1 MIKLTGLT
9 ARQKQVIDL
18 LWNCP
23 SLDAAQALVRALPTH
38 RDRCDAQSLLTI
50 VAYDCQELEQG
61 LEEYAAAAS
70 AAIHR
75 AQC

>member
-1 MIKLTGLT
+1 MIKLEGLT

-18 LWNCP
+18 LWNCA
-23 SLDAAQALVRALPTH
+23 SLDQAQALVRALPTH

-61 LEEYAAAAS
+61 LEEYKDAALH
-70 AAIHR
+70 AIR
-75 AQC
+75 FAMQ